1 MSATNYQPTN
11 VIFQKSEGF
20 NTTFIVGL
28 HVIHIKYCGSV
39 SFLKA
44 GLNLTQ
50 LASLF
55 LAYFTGL
62 CQLHMLR
69 AAKFG
74 YVHGLS
80 T

>member
-1 MSATNYQPTN
+1 
-11 VIFQKSEGF
+11 VVRLVFF
-20 NTTFIVGL
+20 
-28 HVIHIKYCGSV
+28 
-39 SFLKA
+39 KA

-69 AAKFG
+69 AATFS
-74 YVHGLS
+74 YVHELR
-80 T
+80 TWRF